1 MALQSAFT
9 LTANEIYNTLA
20 NFIISQQVFAD
31 NLSKHQTVVDKARVN
46 GSMYG
51 DTKLYYATDVLK
63 SNAWGNDAEAAN
75 LLNLDR
81 AAKPAVQAI
90 KLDVFRQIRLSVDNY
105 LTKRAFADE
114 NTFASFNSVMLGWM
128 QETKKVYDGTLY
140 QVFIGTTE
148 ATGTYEDPA
157 DGTTTKT
164 NPYNKQNVTID
175 IDADNNSA
183 GENIAKAMADLFT
196 DMGDYT
202 RAYNDYGYLRSYGD
216 SEIKVIWNADF
227 YNQVKKIDLPSIF
240 HDEALQSTFAGDVLA
255 PRYFGTVI
263 TSANKSDYSAAT
275 PTTGKPIDSDDDTYV
290 PGAKNV
296 NGTLRAVFEKDVTV
310 GGTAYHVFPGDEIP
324 AGSTIKAGGTFE
336 LGEVYIEKADVICK
350 VLVKY
355 PPYMSAFE
363 TGTTFFNPRSLTENH
378 YLTFGHNTLKYLK
391 NYPFITVK
399 AI

>member
-20 NFIISQQVFAD
+20 NMIISQQVFAD
-31 NLSKHQTVVDKARVN
+31 NLSKHQTLVDKARVD
-46 GSMYG
+46 GGLYG

-63 SNAWGNDAEAAN
+63 SVAWGNDAEASN
-75 LLNLDR
+75 LLSLDR
-81 AAKPAVQAI
+81 ANDPDVQAI
-90 KLDVFRQIRLSVDNY
+90 KLDIFRQIRLTVDNY

-114 NTFASFNSVMLGWM
+114 GTFASFNGVMLGWM

-140 QVFIGTTE
+140 NVFIGTTE
-148 ATGTYEDPA
+148 
-157 DGTTTKT
+157 T
-164 NPYNKQNVTID
+164 NVGKQIVNID

-196 DMGDYT
+196 DMADYN
-202 RAYNDYGYLRSYGD
+202 RSYNDYGFLRSYGD
-216 SEIKVIWNADF
+216 AEIKVIWNADYF
-227 YNQVKKIDLPSIF
+227 NQVKKIDLPSIF
-240 HDEALQSTFAGDVLA
+240 HDDALQSTFAGDVLA
-255 PRYFGTVI
+255 PRYFGRAVAASDKGSGKVI
-263 TSANKSDYSAAT
+263 NADGEYD
-275 PTTGKPIDSDDDTYV
+275 PTK
-290 PGAKNV
+290 
-296 NGTLRAVFEKDVTV
+296 GTLRSKVEKDIDGGSGKASAEDRNPATTV
-310 GGTAYHVFPGDEIP
+310 HVFPGDELP
-324 AGSTIKAGGTFE
+324 AGATVGISGADFE
-336 LGEVYIEKADVICK
+336 DNEVYVETSDVICK

-378 YLTFGHNTLKYLK
+378 YLTFGHNTLQYLK